1 MEATKL
7 KTIELLEKNLLL
19 KMNPINIEKKINNYS
34 DSNKMDLDFD
44 LDLNSFKF
52 LEINKEIYD
61 YYSIYDYSVC
71 FKNVKR

>member
-61 YYSIYDYSVC
+61 YYSNYDYSFC
-71 FKNVKR
+71 LKNVKK